1 MALTIDQNA
10 AFRAATGNMDPQT
23 VYLTCMGVLL
33 AILFLW
39 VVHGASDV
47 YGGWV
52 KQNVRE
58 AAMARFLVRSIL
70 LLLLSIWMFAS

>member
-10 AFRAATGNMDPQT
+10 AFRAATENMDPHT
-23 VYLTCMGVLL
+23 VYFTCVGVLL
-33 AILFLW
+33 AVLFLW

-52 KQNVRE
+52 KENVRD
-58 AAMARFLVRSIL
+58 AAMTRFFVRAIL